1 MSKSASTTPQYDSLI
16 DILFAQ
22 YGDLEALL
30 QLARR
35 ETAAVEQKDFDQ
47 VMEVVKERATL
58 GDRLEVYHRQLAEM
72 RARLGEACAPVLE
85 NPVVARTVSV
95 ISAIKLQDART
106 RPLLLAARDEAQQ
119 QSLRVDQAR
128 RNLGAYAR
136 SHQPALAC
144 DERI

>member
-1 MSKSASTTPQYDSLI
+1 MSKPAPTTPQYDSLI

-35 ETAAVEQKDFDQ
+35 ETAAVEQQNFEQ

-58 GDRLEVYHRQLAEM
+58 GQRLEVYHRQLAEM
-72 RARLGEACAPVLE
+72 RARLGEAYTSALE
-85 NPVVARTVSV
+85 NPVAARTVSV

-106 RPLLLAARDEAQQ
+106 RPLLLAAR
-119 QSLRVDQAR
+119 
-128 RNLGAYAR
+128 G
-136 SHQPALAC
+136 
-144 DERI
+144 